1 MSLWIEVMKIKNKT
15 QNKQKK
21 PKQVRASFHVKTYK
35 LKASPNTQHRIEGMV
50 KITPNGTHGLE
61 EIRGSHLWF
70 AQCRLC
76 QGCTAP
82 ALSWVWNFSVLR
94 LSTFS
99 MGSSSPLC
107 FFCMWSRVVFHLSPF
122 THLLAPETTAQFSQL
137 IWNLYWFPANKKVEK
152 WDFLYFNNL
161 SLLSRMVVCSQRCFL
176 KIHCDLLR
184 IEWRI
189 KAYCFW
195 YFFPLD
201 VLLLCD
207 GFGVTTVF
215 WFLQSF

>member
-1 MSLWIEVMKIKNKT
+1 M
-15 QNKQKK
+15 
-21 PKQVRASFHVKTYK
+21 KTYK

-50 KITPNGTHGLE
+50 KITTNGTHGLE
-61 EIRGSHLWF
+61 EIKRQSLMVCTVQTLPGMHCICPVLGCGTS
-70 AQCRLC
+70 LC
-76 QGCTAP
+76 SDR
-82 ALSWVWNFSVLR
+82 ALSPWD
-94 LSTFS
+94 
-99 MGSSSPLC
+99 SSSPLC
-107 FFCMWSRVVFHLSPF
+107 FFCMWSRVVFHLSPL
-122 THLLAPETTAQFSQL
+122 THLLASETTAQFSQL

-161 SLLSRMVVCSQRCFL
+161 CTLLSRMVVCSQRCFL
-176 KIHCDLLR
+176 KNHWDLLR